1 MITVLITLSIAGTDS
16 GPYDLYSSP
25 NGVTFTSFATG
36 ITKSALLAG
45 YTSYVVPDGS
55 TVIRIM
61 STGTCTN
68 YIDLAISG
76 VTTTTTTSVTPTTTT
91 TTTGLSNSITIKY
104 SFGSSFPTTYYGYG
118 TAGEACTGGPG
129 SFFSIT
135 LYYSG
140 TFGNSTQL
148 FSDPALTSQ
157 FVLTSPGYLFVGG
170 YSFYLAV
177 STVSSYTVCSVSPT
191 TTTSTTASSPFANLI
206 PLKMS
211 NDQFA
216 LCGTSFVNYYIAGGT
231 GATFYTGTQIFT
243 NNDLTTPYSGGA
255 TYVTTGYSIF
265 TLSGNTVGSL
275 TGINCP

>member
-25 NGVTFTSFATG
+25 DGITFTVFATG

-55 TVIRIM
+55 TTIRIM

-68 YIDLAISG
+68 YIDLTISG
-76 VTTTTTTSVTPTTTT
+76 GTTTTTTSVAPTTTT
-91 TTTGLSNSITIKY
+91 TTTGASNSIVVKY
-104 SFGSSFPTTYYGYG
+104 SFGSGGPVTYYGYSTG
-118 TAGEACTGGPG
+118 NDACTDGPA

-140 TFGNSTQL
+140 VLGNGTQL
-148 FSDPALTSQ
+148 FSNPALTSQ
-157 FVLTSPGYLFVGG
+157 FVLTSPGYLYVGG

-177 STVSSYTVCSVSPT
+177 STISSYAVCTVFPT
-191 TTTSTTASSPFANLI
+191 TTTTTTVSPNLI

-211 NDQFA
+211 TDQFA
-216 LCGTSFVNYYIAGGT
+216 LCNTSFQNYYTAGGSLSQ
-231 GATFYTGTQIFT
+231 GTQIFT
-243 NNDLTTPYSGGA
+243 DAALTVAYNGGA
-255 TYVTTGYSIF
+255 TYVTSGFSIF
-265 TLSGNTVGSL
+265 NLSGNTVGTL
-275 TGINCP
+275 TAINCP